1 MGASLVGGIIGL
13 ERSTSDNPAGVR
25 TMALVSLG
33 ACAFT
38 ICSTYGFLFVPL
50 LPGGEGV
57 KVDPC
62 RLCSNVISGVGF
74 IGAGVITNNMRSGN
88 KSYNRG
94 LTTAS
99 AIWVAAAIGIAT
111 GLGLYFVAGATA
123 VSTIAILSTGKIIK
137 CNKRKNGFIEKFGIT
152 PGRSDID
159 ETSANLQATPASSIS
174 GGYTVRVS
182 EEGDQRMSSP
192 SSKSSS
198 FSSLSSSSLSP
209 KSNQGQTD
217 KESSTIEQQQQQQQ
231 QQQRNKSQTPPI
243 PLRLLNNETIL
254 NIVSEENIMNVVSE
268 ELWGTTT
275 TTAAGD
281 KKTVSSVTK
290 TNTAGTNST
299 SYIADL
305 AGTIGE

>member
-1 MGASLVGGIIGL
+1 MGVCFQLQ
-13 ERSTSDNPAGVR
+13 
-25 TMALVSLG
+25 VSYFL
-33 ACAFT
+33 
-38 ICSTYGFLFVPL
+38 IFLFS
-50 LPGGEGV
+50 
-57 KVDPC
+57 
-62 RLCSNVISGVGF
+62 SNLFVFNYIYIYIYV
-74 IGAGVITNNMRSGN
+74 
-88 KSYNRG
+88 
-94 LTTAS
+94 
-99 AIWVAAAIGIAT
+99 GIAT

-137 CNKRKNGFIEKFGIT
+137 CNNWKNGFIEKFGIT

-217 KESSTIEQQQQQQQ
+217 KESSTLEQQQQQQ